1 ADVPFHGSSL
11 QPPRNNCEGRQR
23 NNSPRMSAF
32 AKDILEEEPAKEFFS
47 FLGVCETGHLTEIQE
62 IVEKGRIP
70 SLSLQ
75 DDDGWTPLHYAASSG
90 HLDSVQYLLQ
100 NGALWAMVDNLG
112 YNAGDIA
119 FSMNHVEIYQ
129 LITSEALRAEVL
141 RLMMKENTEEEQ
153 EEQVSTATNNAC
165 FLSSKLTFKTS
176 STGQKLCVDSEGNGV
191 MQGWETSIMK
201 ETARQL
207 CQPFQDQKDF
217 ELSVLNIGFGLGI
230 IDNFIQEYTP
240 NRHLIVEP
248 HPDVLQYMDD
258 QGWHSKKG
266 VVIYPGRWQDF
277 LEDVK
282 LGKIEANFDAI
293 YWDTFSEDYRS
304 LKNFF
309 DQVFDLLSGP
319 HARFSWFHGLG
330 ATSRTLYDIY
340 TEMAEMD
347 IREAGLQLT
356 WSEVP
361 VDGGEAVWEG
371 IKRRYWDLP
380 SPYRLPIC
388 TYDV

>member
-1 ADVPFHGSSL
+1 
-11 QPPRNNCEGRQR
+11 
-23 NNSPRMSAF
+23 MSAF
-32 AKDILEEEPAKEFFS
+32 AKDILEEEGEEFFS
-47 FLGVCETGHLTEIQE
+47 FLG
-62 IVEKGRIP
+62 
-70 SLSLQ
+70 
-75 DDDGWTPLHYAASSG
+75 
-90 HLDSVQYLLQ
+90 
-100 NGALWAMVDNLG
+100 
-112 YNAGDIA
+112 
-119 FSMNHVEIYQ
+119 
-129 LITSEALRAEVL
+129 
-141 RLMMKENTEEEQ
+141 
-153 EEQVSTATNNAC
+153 
-165 FLSSKLTFKTS
+165 
-176 STGQKLCVDSEGNGV
+176 
-191 MQGWETSIMK
+191 
-201 ETARQL
+201 
-207 CQPFQDQKDF
+207 KDF

-319 HARFSWFHGLG
+319 HPFFLVSWSG

-361 VDGGEAVWEG
+361 VDGGEAVGRASNVDIGTYPHLIDFLFVLMTSKNYSHSTE
-371 IKRRYWDLP
+371 IKKKELLPRRL
-380 SPYRLPIC
+380 
-388 TYDV
+388 

>member
-1 ADVPFHGSSL
+1 
-11 QPPRNNCEGRQR
+11 
-23 NNSPRMSAF
+23 MSAF

-112 YNAGDIA
+112 YRR
-119 FSMNHVEIYQ
+119 
-129 LITSEALRAEVL
+129 ITCRSTPINDEREYG
-141 RLMMKENTEEEQ
+141 REQ

-201 ETARQL
+201 ETAKQL

-240 NRHLIVEP
+240 NRHLI
-248 HPDVLQYMDD
+248 
-258 QGWHSKKG
+258 
-266 VVIYPGRWQDF
+266 DF